1 MGCFV
6 GMKAS
11 QTALAWSVRLQIA
24 LGIAQALNYLHH
36 ECSPCI
42 VHQNVT
48 SRNVLI
54 DDNMDAKLT
63 DIGLL
68 QFARTCRSK
77 VVMASLARSGYA
89 APEFAQAGSISEK
102 IDVYSFGVMLLE
114 LLTGRKP
121 ADFLQ
126 KPEANT
132 LPDWVSLCQVHC
144 LWQHICL
151 ILNETFVTLGTCGLL
166 EKEKE
171 LNLNLFFILDMFWS
185 SICV

>member
-77 VVMASLARSGYA
+77 VVVASLARSGYA
-89 APEFAQAGSISEK
+89 APEFAQAGSMSEK

-144 LWQHICL
+144 LWQQHLSDFEWKFCD
-151 ILNETFVTLGTCGLL
+151 FL
-166 EKEKE
+166 E
-171 LNLNLFFILDMFWS
+171 LVGF
-185 SICV
+185 

>member
-1 MGCFV
+1 
-6 GMKAS
+6 MKAS

-77 VVMASLARSGYA
+77 VVVASLVRSGYA
-89 APEFAQAGSISEK
+89 APEFAQAGSMSEK

-144 LWQHICL
+144 L
-151 ILNETFVTLGTCGLL
+151 
-166 EKEKE
+166 
-171 LNLNLFFILDMFWS
+171 
-185 SICV
+185 